1 MYENLTDVE
10 LVDLADFFKVFGD
23 ATRLRLLAFLLEQG
37 EAGVNQIAEALDMS
51 QSAISQQLKV
61 LRQSRLVRWRKD
73 GRNVIYRLS
82 DDHISKIL
90 KLGIEHYQE
99 LYM

>member
-1 MYENLTDVE
+1 MTDVE
-10 LVDLADFFKVFGD
+10 LGDLADFFKVFGD
-23 ATRLRLLAFLLEQG
+23 ATRLRLLAYLLDNE
-37 EAGVNQIAEALDMS
+37 ESGVNQIAEALEMS

-82 DDHISKIL
+82 DDHIRKIL
-90 KLGIEHYQE
+90 ELGIEHYEE
-99 LYM
+99 LYL